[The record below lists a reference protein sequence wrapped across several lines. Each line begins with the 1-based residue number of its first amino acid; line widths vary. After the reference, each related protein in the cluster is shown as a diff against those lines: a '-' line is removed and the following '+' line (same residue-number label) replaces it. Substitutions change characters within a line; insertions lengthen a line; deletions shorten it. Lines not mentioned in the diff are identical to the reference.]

1 MDNISQSELDYFE
14 NLFKE
19 FNVNFTKTNQNSILR
34 LRKKMSKEEVE
45 SYLKE
50 LYKALKENNQVK
62 NFPGL
67 FSKKLEKGE
76 RQLIRTNEENVVE
89 EIAAGAEKEVEIKED
104 KIDIMEKFNSLD
116 EYDRLK
122 VEEKAINEL
131 LKIDKKIDIEM
142 LMILKNNNINI
153 YMEIILPYICL

>member
-1 MDNISQSELDYFE
+1 
-14 NLFKE
+14 
-19 FNVNFTKTNQNSILR
+19 
-34 LRKKMSKEEVE
+34 
-45 SYLKE
+45 
-50 LYKALKENNQVK
+50 
-62 NFPGL
+62 
-67 FSKKLEKGE
+67 
-76 RQLIRTNEENVVE
+76 
-89 EIAAGAEKEVEIKED
+89 
-104 KIDIMEKFNSLD
+104 MEKFNSLD